1 MPSEIPHHRD
11 RIGDPGL
18 ARALRR
24 RVEGHVRFDRQIRAL
39 YATDASIYQLEP
51 IGVVFPRSTEDVSA
65 TMEVARA
72 EGVPVLPRGAGT
84 SQCGQTVGHAIVMDT
99 SRHLNRV
106 LEVDPQ
112 HRRALV
118 QPGVVLDRLNDV
130 LAPSSLMFPVDVAT
144 ANRATIGGMAGNN
157 SGGARSIRYGIM
169 ADNVGEIEAELPDG
183 RVVTFGSDRS
193 LGGTAPTLARSIG
206 GLVAR
211 HKSTLEERVPDVL
224 RHVAGYNLHR
234 LLNPDASMAELLV
247 GSEGTLA
254 YFRTLSLRL
263 TPVPGHRVLG
273 VCHFPGLVAAMDAV
287 QHIVALNPH
296 AVELV
301 DEHLLRLA
309 RTNEAFRPTV
319 EQFMPG
325 EVGTVL
331 LVEFA
336 GDDPVA
342 LGKHLVDLGALVG
355 DLETGGRT
363 APAPAPGDQA
373 RIWALRRASLSIA
386 MSMKGDRKPVS
397 FVEDCAVPLR
407 TLGEYATSL
416 EEIFRR
422 HGTSSIW
429 YAHASVGCLHVRPA
443 LSMKDPAD
451 VVTMRTI
458 AQEVHAVVRRLG
470 GSHSGEHGDGIVRSE
485 FIGPNLGPVLDQ
497 AFRELKTAF
506 DPAGL
511 MNPGKIVDPPAM
523 DDRRLFR
530 YGPSY
535 RPKPLQTVLD
545 WDAWGGFS
553 QAIEMCNN
561 NGACRKLDA
570 GAMCPSY
577 RVTLQE
583 GDTTR
588 GRANILRLALD
599 GAFGADDV
607 LAEEVVQALDLCVG
621 CKACKTECPTG
632 VDMARMKAEVAYRKV
647 RAGRIR
653 PREWLTAHLPKMAP
667 TAARLGPAANL
678 MSGLRGVRTLGERVL
693 GLTGQRAL
701 PAWHRHPYRD
711 SAQRPWPGTTSE
723 DGVVI
728 FADTFHR
735 YFDPGVIRR
744 GITAV
749 EALTGAPA
757 WSPAAPPG
765 RPLCCGRTYISS
777 GLLEQARDELQ
788 RTVTAL
794 FPAADAGVPIVGFE
808 PSCIGTLR
816 DEALDLV
823 PGTRSRSVARS
834 VSLLDEYLRGRTEH
848 ADLLAGTSA
857 HVHTHCH
864 QKSLGDPS
872 ATIRLLESLGGT
884 ARAIPGSCCGM
895 AGSFGYEAEHFET
908 SMSMGELTLFPAVR
922 RAPESHVIVANGFS
936 CRAQVRDGTGRRAV
950 HVSELLGAAAL
961 PSRSSRS

>member
-1 MPSEIPHHRD
+1 VPSEIPHHRD

-24 RVEGHVRFDRQIRAL
+24 RLEGDIRFDRQIRAL

-72 EGVPVLPRGAGT
+72 EGLPVLPRGAGT
-84 SQCGQTVGHAIVMDT
+84 SQCGQTVGHAIILDT
-99 SRHLNRV
+99 SRYLNRI
-106 LEVDPQ
+106 LSVDPER
-112 HRRALV
+112 RRALV

-130 LAPSSLMFPVDVAT
+130 LAPTSLMFPVDVAT
-144 ANRATIGGMAGNN
+144 SNRATLGGMAGNN

-169 ADNVGEIEAELPDG
+169 ADNVAEIEAELPDG
-183 RVVTFGSDRS
+183 RVVNFGSDRN
-193 LGGTAPTLARSIG
+193 LEGAAPTLARSIG
-206 GLVAR
+206 SLVTR
-211 HKSTLEERVPDVL
+211 HRTALEDRVPDVL

-234 LLNPDASMAELLV
+234 LLSPGASMAELLV

-254 YFRTLSLRL
+254 YFRTLNLRL

-287 QHIVALNPH
+287 QHIVALDPH

-309 RTNEAFRPTV
+309 RANEAFKPTV

-325 EVGTVL
+325 DVGSVL

-336 GDDPVA
+336 GDDPDL
-342 LGKHLVDLGALVG
+342 LGRRLVDLGTLVG

-363 APAPAPGDQA
+363 TPAPAPGDQA

-397 FVEDCAVPLR
+397 FVEDCAVPLP

-416 EEIFRR
+416 EEIFGR
-422 HGTSSIW
+422 HRTSSIW

-443 LSMKDPAD
+443 LSMKDPTD
-451 VVTMRTI
+451 VATMRAI
-458 AQEVHAVVRRLG
+458 AQEVHEVVRRLG
-470 GSHSGEHGDGIVRSE
+470 GSHSGEHGDGILRSE
-485 FIGPNLGPVLDQ
+485 FIGPNLGPALNQ
-497 AFRELKTAF
+497 AFRDLKSAF

-511 MNPGKIVDPPAM
+511 MNPGKIVAPPAM

-535 RPKPLQTVLD
+535 RPKQLPTVLD
-545 WDAWGGFS
+545 WSVWGGFS

-588 GRANILRLALD
+588 GRANILRQALD
-599 GAFGADDV
+599 GAFGADNV
-607 LAEEVVQALDLCVG
+607 LAEEVLQVLDLCVG

-647 RAGRIR
+647 QAGRIP
-653 PREWLTAHLPKMAP
+653 PREWLTAHLPRIAP
-667 TAARLGPAANL
+667 AAARLAPAANL
-678 MSGLRGVRTLGERVL
+678 MSRMRGARTLGERVL
-693 GLTGQRAL
+693 GLTRQRAL
-701 PAWHRHPYRD
+701 PPWHRHPYRD
-711 SAQRPWPGTTSE
+711 RARRPWHGAGAGGE
-723 DGVVI
+723 IVI

-735 YFDPGVIRR
+735 YFDPGVIRQ
-744 GITAV
+744 GISAL
-749 EALTGAPA
+749 EALTGAPV
-757 WSPAAPPG
+757 WSPPAHRG
-765 RPLCCGRTYISS
+765 RPLCCGRTYISG
-777 GLLEQARDELQ
+777 GLLGQAREELR
-788 RTVTAL
+788 RTIAAL
-794 FPAADAGVPIVGFE
+794 FPAARAGASIVGFE
-808 PSCIGTLR
+808 PSCVGTLR
-816 DEALDLV
+816 DEAIDLV
-823 PGTRSRSVARS
+823 PGFESRAVANS
-834 VSLLDEYLRGRTEH
+834 VSLLDEYLSERTDH
-848 ADLLAGTSA
+848 PDLLAGTTA

-872 ATIRLLESLGGT
+872 ATIRLLENLGGN
-884 ARAIPGSCCGM
+884 ARAISGSCCGM
-895 AGSFGYEAEHFET
+895 AGSFGYEVEHFET
-908 SMSMGELTLFPAVR
+908 SMNMGELTLFPAVR
-922 RAPESHVIVANGFS
+922 RAPEAHIIVANGFS
-936 CRAQVRDGTGRRAV
+936 CRAQVRDGTGRRAI
-950 HVSELLGAAAL
+950 HVGELLGTAAYGT
-961 PSRSSRS
+961 